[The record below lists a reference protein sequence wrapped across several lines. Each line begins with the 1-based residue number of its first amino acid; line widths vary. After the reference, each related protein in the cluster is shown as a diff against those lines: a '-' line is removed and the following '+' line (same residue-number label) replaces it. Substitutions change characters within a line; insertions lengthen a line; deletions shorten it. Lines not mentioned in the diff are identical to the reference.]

1 MRHVR
6 NPFDPL
12 RHRLAGTAAA
22 EASYRVRYTLAS
34 KLVNE
39 LVEVADDE

>member
-12 RHRLAGTAAA
+12 QHRLGDRGH